1 MIIKGDLDRMAEEI
15 GHPGIGL
22 KSMLDAMEVPS
33 HARHLLLQLNTQRTK
48 GFLCDV
54 IIVVQNALFRA
65 HKNILA
71 ASSLYLKSL
80 VVHDNLINLDH
91 EMVSPGVFRVI
102 LDYIYTGRLSEG
114 DPTSPTEPNLGAV
127 LAAASYL
134 QLLDL
139 VSLCK
144 KKLKRNG
151 KYHLRPNPGFLP
163 YKIGSSGVGGGRFRI
178 STPVIHSCHPGGVV
192 STPRPTPLED
202 LPPLPLVPHA
212 GEIYAPVPTQGPPPY
227 PPAKQSLSPQSGM
240 RMPSTDRNCSSVY
253 GLDLSK
259 KSPSS
264 QSQLPSGHPHLISSL
279 HPEEEPEVELDQST
293 SPLLS
298 PNDGSR
304 KMEAGHHVGSLTPH
318 PFPLP
323 NHPLAPHL
331 PHLHR
336 PQGQEPYPC
345 PPSPEPMEDSRE
357 QGRDGSNIYRWV
369 KNEPSNP
376 EDEDEEDEEDDSGG
390 MGEQDKERHQH
401 MNHHKNSEEKL
412 NMNERG
418 YDRGTCDDGED
429 ENGTG
434 SEETGSS
441 EGRPSPPVPG
451 GRYHM
456 PFEPESFGDNLYV
469 CIPCDKGFP
478 SSEQL
483 NAHVETH
490 TEEELNNGSEL
501 DNSNNSNSKPTNAHG
516 PTSLNSSGGLHSP
529 FLDNKSTQNLHSI
542 GLGEIIRPYRCSS
555 CDKSYKDPATLRQH
569 EKTHWLT
576 RPYPCSICGKKFTQ
590 RGTMTRHMRSH
601 LGLKPFACDACGM
614 RFTRQYRLTE
624 HMRIHSG
631 EKPYE
636 CQVCGG
642 KFAQQ
647 RNLISHMKMHSSGTA
662 GGGLTPDGKL
672 KIDFSEGIY
681 PLSKYTAEHLG
692 LKQEKTSDLL
702 TASQHLL
709 ADAKAMESLYPLSK
723 LAAEHLGLTHSKMD
737 ILNQPLPPTSQQLSA
752 ESRTIDRYSPS

>member
-1 MIIKGDLDRMAEEI
+1 
-15 GHPGIGL
+15 
-22 KSMLDAMEVPS
+22 MLDAMEVPS

-114 DPTSPTEPNLGAV
+114 DPTSPTEPNIGAV

-139 VSLCK
+139 VALCK

-163 YKIGSSGVGGGRFRI
+163 YKIGPGGVGGGRFHV
-178 STPVIHSCHPGGVV
+178 STPVIHSCLSGGVV
-192 STPRPTPLED
+192 GTPQPTSLED
-202 LPPLPLVPHA
+202 MHSLPLAPHA
-212 GEIYAPVPTQGPPPY
+212 GELYAPAPIQGPPPY
-227 PPAKQSLSPQSGM
+227 PPTKASLSPQSGL
-240 RMPSTDRNCSSVY
+240 RLPPTDRNCSSVF

-264 QSQLPSGHPHLISSL
+264 QSQFPSSHPYLISSL
-279 HPEEEPEVELDQST
+279 HPDEEPQGELDQRT

-304 KMEAGHHVGSLTPH
+304 KMETAHHAGSLTPH
-318 PFPLP
+318 PFPLSNHTLSPHYP
-323 NHPLAPHL
+323 N
-331 PHLHR
+331 LHR
-336 PQGQEPYPC
+336 SQGQEPYLC

-357 QGRDGSNIYRWV
+357 QGRNGSSIYRWV

-376 EDEDEEDEEDDSGG
+376 EDEYEEDDEDDSGG
-390 MGEQDKERHQH
+390 TGEQDKERHHQH

-412 NMNERG
+412 NMSERG
-418 YDRGTCDDGED
+418 YDRGTVTCDDVED

-441 EGRPSPPVPG
+441 EGRSSPPGAG

-456 PFEPESFGDNLYV
+456 PYEPESFGDNLYV

-483 NAHVETH
+483 NAHVESH

-501 DNSNNSNSKPTNAHG
+501 ENSNNGSKPNNAHG
-516 PTSLNSSGGLHSP
+516 PTSLNSSSSLQSP
-529 FLDNKSTQNLHSI
+529 FLDSKSGQNLHPI

-647 RNLISHMKMHSSGTA
+647 RNLISHMKMHSSVAASGA
-662 GGGLTPDGKL
+662 LTPDGKL
-672 KIDFSEGIY
+672 KIDFTEGIY
-681 PLSKYTAEHLG
+681 PLSKYTVEHLG

-702 TASQHLL
+702 MASQHLL
-709 ADAKAMESLYPLSK
+709 ADAKVMESLYPLSK
-723 LAAEHLGLTHSKMD
+723 LAAVHLGLTHNKMD
-737 ILNQPLPPTSQQLSA
+737 ILNQPLPPTPQQLSSEA
-752 ESRTIDRYSPS
+752 RTIERYSPS

>member
-1 MIIKGDLDRMAEEI
+1 
-15 GHPGIGL
+15 
-22 KSMLDAMEVPS
+22 MLDAMEVPS

-114 DPTSPTEPNLGAV
+114 DPTSPTEPNIGAV

-163 YKIGSSGVGGGRFRI
+163 YKIGPSGVGGGRFRI
-178 STPVIHSCHPGGVV
+178 STPVIHSCHPGGIV
-192 STPRPTPLED
+192 STPRPTQLED
-202 LPPLPLVPHA
+202 LPPLPLAPHA

-227 PPAKQSLSPQSGM
+227 PPAKASLSPQSGL

-253 GLDLSK
+253 GLDLTK

-264 QSQLPSGHPHLISSL
+264 QSQLSSGHPHLISSL
-279 HPEEEPEVELDQST
+279 HPEDEPEGELDQST

-304 KMEAGHHVGSLTPH
+304 KIEAGHHVGSLTPH
-318 PFPLP
+318 SFPLP
-323 NHPLAPHL
+323 NHPLASHL

-401 MNHHKNSEEKL
+401 MNHHKNSEEKM

-490 TEEELNNGSEL
+490 NEEELNNRSEL
-501 DNSNNSNSKPTNAHG
+501 DNSNNSSSKPTNAHG
-516 PTSLNSSGGLHSP
+516 PTSLNSSSGLHSP
-529 FLDNKSTQNLHSI
+529 FLDSKSTQNLHSI

-723 LAAEHLGLTHSKMD
+723 LAAEHLGLTHSKLD

>member
-1 MIIKGDLDRMAEEI
+1 
-15 GHPGIGL
+15 
-22 KSMLDAMEVPS
+22 MLDAMEVQS
-33 HARHLLLQLNTQRTK
+33 HAKHLLLQLNTQRTK

-114 DPTSPTEPNLGAV
+114 DPTSPTEPNIGAV

-139 VSLCK
+139 VTLCK

-163 YKIGSSGVGGGRFRI
+163 YKIDYSGMGGGRIRI

-202 LPPLPLVPHA
+202 LAPHA
-212 GEIYAPVPTQGPPPY
+212 GELYAPAPTQGPPPY
-227 PPAKQSLSPQSGM
+227 PPAKTSLSPQSGL
-240 RMPSTDRNCSSVY
+240 RPTDRSCSSVY

-279 HPEEEPEVELDQST
+279 HPEEEPEGELDQST

-304 KMEAGHHVGSLTPH
+304 KMETAHHVGSLTPH
-318 PFPLP
+318 PFHLP
-323 NHPLAPHL
+323 NHPLASHL

-336 PQGQEPYPC
+336 LQGQEPYPC

-376 EDEDEEDEEDDSGG
+376 EDEDEEDEEDENGG
-390 MGEQDKERHQH
+390 IGEQDKERHQH

-456 PFEPESFGDNLYV
+456 PYEPESFGDNLYV

-490 TEEELNNGSEL
+490 TEEELNNGIEL
-501 DNSNNSNSKPTNAHG
+501 DNNSNSKPTNAHG
-516 PTSLNSSGGLHSP
+516 PTSLNSSSGLHSP
-529 FLDNKSTQNLHSI
+529 FLDSKSTQNFHSI

-631 EKPYE
+631 EKPYK

-647 RNLISHMKMHSSGTA
+647 RNLISHMKMHSSGTG

-681 PLSKYTAEHLG
+681 PLSKYAAEHLG
-692 LKQEKTSDLL
+692 LKQEKISDLL
-702 TASQHLL
+702 TVSQHLL
-709 ADAKAMESLYPLSK
+709 VDAKAMESLYPLSK
-723 LAAEHLGLTHSKMD
+723 LAVEHLGLTHNKMD
-737 ILNQPLPPTSQQLSA
+737 VLNQPLPPTSQQLSA

>member
-1 MIIKGDLDRMAEEI
+1 MIIKGDLDRMAAEI
-15 GHPGIGL
+15 GHPGGGL

-80 VVHDNLINLDH
+80 VIHDNLINLDH

-114 DPTSPTEPNLGAV
+114 DPTSPTEPNIGAV

-139 VSLCK
+139 VALCK

-163 YKIGSSGVGGGRFRI
+163 YKLGSSGMGGGRFRV
-178 STPVIHSCHPGGVV
+178 STPVIQ
-192 STPRPTPLED
+192 PTPFD
-202 LPPLPLVPHA
+202 VLPTLPLPRHG
-212 GEIYAPVPTQGPPPY
+212 GELYAPALAQGPPPY
-227 PPAKQSLSPQSGM
+227 PPTKASLSPRSGLHL
-240 RMPSTDRNCSSVY
+240 PPTDGNCSSLY
-253 GLDLSK
+253 CLDLSK

-264 QSQLPSGHPHLISSL
+264 QSQLPSSHPHLISSL
-279 HPEEEPEVELDQST
+279 HPDEEPEGELDQST

-304 KMEAGHHVGSLTPH
+304 KMETAHHNVPLNPH
-318 PFPLP
+318 PFPLS
-323 NHPLAPHL
+323 NHPLAQHL

-336 PQGQEPYPC
+336 SQDQEPYPC
-345 PPSPEPMEDSRE
+345 PPSPEPMDDSRE
-357 QGRDGSNIYRWV
+357 QSRERSSIYRWV

-376 EDEDEEDEEDDSGG
+376 EDEDEEDDEEDSGG
-390 MGEQDKERHQH
+390 MNGQDKDRHH
-401 MNHHKNSEEKL
+401 MNHHKNSEEKM
-412 NMNERG
+412 NMSERG
-418 YDRGTCDDGED
+418 FDRGTVTCDDGED

-441 EGRPSPPVPG
+441 EGRSSPTGAG

-456 PFEPESFGDNLYV
+456 PYEPESFGDNLYV

-490 TEEELNNGSEL
+490 TEEELNNGGEL
-501 DNSNNSNSKPTNAHG
+501 DNSSGKPANSHG
-516 PTSLNSSGGLHSP
+516 PTSSNSSSGLHSP
-529 FLDNKSTQNLHSI
+529 FLDSKAVQNHHPI

-647 RNLISHMKMHSSGTA
+647 RNLISHMKMHSSGGA

-692 LKQEKTSDLL
+692 LKQEKPSDLL
-702 TASQHLL
+702 IASQHLL
-709 ADAKAMESLYPLSK
+709 ADAKVIESLYPLSK

-737 ILNQPLPPTSQQLSA
+737 ILNQSLPPPHQQLPA
-752 ESRTIDRYSPS
+752 ETRTIDRYSPS

>member
-15 GHPGIGL
+15 GHPGICL

-114 DPTSPTEPNLGAV
+114 DPTSPTEPNIGAV

-139 VSLCK
+139 VTLCK

-163 YKIGSSGVGGGRFRI
+163 YKIGSSGIGGGRFRI
-178 STPVIHSCHPGGVV
+178 STPVIHSCHPGGLV

-202 LPPLPLVPHA
+202 LPPLPLAPHV

-227 PPAKQSLSPQSGM
+227 PPAKASLSPQSGL
-240 RMPSTDRNCSSVY
+240 RMPHTDRNCSSVY

-279 HPEEEPEVELDQST
+279 HPEEEPEGELDQST
-293 SPLLS
+293 STLLS

-304 KMEAGHHVGSLTPH
+304 KMETSHHVGSLNSH

-336 PQGQEPYPC
+336 PQGHEPYPC
-345 PPSPEPMEDSRE
+345 APSPEPMEDSRE
-357 QGRDGSNIYRWV
+357 QVRDGSNIYRWV

-376 EDEDEEDEEDDSGG
+376 EDEDEEDEEDESGG

-401 MNHHKNSEEKL
+401 MNHHKISEEKL

-456 PFEPESFGDNLYV
+456 PYEPESFGDNLYV

-501 DNSNNSNSKPTNAHG
+501 DNSSSKPTNAHR
-516 PTSLNSSGGLHSP
+516 PTSLNSSSGLHSP
-529 FLDNKSTQNLHSI
+529 FLVSKSTQNLHSI

-723 LAAEHLGLTHSKMD
+723 LAVEHLGLTHKID
-737 ILNQPLPPTSQQLSA
+737 VLNQPLPPTSQQLSP